1 MLFVCYPKCT
11 TCQKA
16 KKWLDEKGIS
26 YTLRDIK
33 TENPTQEELRT
44 WWQESGLPL
53 KRFFNTSGQLYKA
66 MDLKNKLPGL
76 SRLDSGKKSGKK
88 SDKLEP
94 YAENEHG
101 PCKMFGPC
109 SLYFQEIFWCGS
121 EKST

>member
-16 KKWLDEKGIS
+16 KKWLDEKEIS

-53 KRFFNTSGQLYKA
+53 KRFFNTSGLLYKS
-66 MDLKNKLPGL
+66 MHLKEKLPEMSPEEQFELLATNGML
-76 SRLDSGKKSGKK
+76 VKRPLLVGDDFVLIGFR
-88 SDKLEP
+88 P
-94 YAENEHG
+94 AEWEAWKEAHA
-101 PCKMFGPC
+101 
-109 SLYFQEIFWCGS
+109 
-121 EKST
+121 

>member
-44 WWQESGLPL
+44 WW
-53 KRFFNTSGQLYKA
+53 
-66 MDLKNKLPGL
+66 
-76 SRLDSGKKSGKK
+76 
-88 SDKLEP
+88 
-94 YAENEHG
+94 
-101 PCKMFGPC
+101 
-109 SLYFQEIFWCGS
+109 GS
-121 EKST
+121 PS